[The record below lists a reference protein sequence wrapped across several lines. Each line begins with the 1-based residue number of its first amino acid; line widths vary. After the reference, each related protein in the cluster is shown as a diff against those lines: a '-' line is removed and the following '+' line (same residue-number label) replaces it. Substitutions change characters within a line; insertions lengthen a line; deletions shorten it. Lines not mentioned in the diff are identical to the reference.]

1 MWRPIAMCVAV
12 SWMVGCGGAGDEAH
26 DRQPDPQQQAG
37 EEPGDAVAPM
47 LDSKEPYWDGSPCNG
62 SGTAVE
68 VGGQVWF
75 LPSECNPNYVD
86 TGDPADKVQPP
97 SEMGVDI

>member
-1 MWRPIAMCVAV
+1 MCVAV

-47 LDSKEPYWDGSPCNG
+47 LDSKEP
-62 SGTAVE
+62 
-68 VGGQVWF
+68 
-75 LPSECNPNYVD
+75 
-86 TGDPADKVQPP
+86 
-97 SEMGVDI
+97 